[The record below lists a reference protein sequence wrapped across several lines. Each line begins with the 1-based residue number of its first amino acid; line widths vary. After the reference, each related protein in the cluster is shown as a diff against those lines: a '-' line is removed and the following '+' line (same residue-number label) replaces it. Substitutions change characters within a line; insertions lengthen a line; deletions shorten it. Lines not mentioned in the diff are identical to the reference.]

1 MSRQIRIGV
10 WFAAT
15 FLLFFTRAFLFSTWL
30 SRAPEAQESLG
41 LNDAEMGWLAMVY
54 PAGSLVGI
62 FFANGWTNRFGS
74 RMVALFGYGSAGLGL
89 GVLGFAL
96 ESGNTWLA
104 VICLFVMGFPM
115 GIGDYIANYE
125 GNMVDKATTRSLFP
139 ALHGG
144 FGVGMLLAAGISSAV
159 IAQGV
164 LLQWHYLVIA
174 LMFLAAA
181 SWASLALPKHPRV
194 TQDPIA
200 AKQNRAQLAAV
211 WKEKRSLLLAV
222 IGFSFIMAEVS
233 AGTWVP
239 IALTR
244 TGFTAADAAATFGL
258 FWVIV
263 AIGRLV
269 GGFIVE
275 AIGRFRTVLLSAL
288 ITASGITV
296 FMLVDVV
303 SLPILGLVLWGL
315 GMAIGFPMTVAAMGD
330 DPAMA
335 SARINMI
342 ITVVYI
348 SSVSVGP
355 AMGAVGEAFGIYV
368 AFAIPLIMM
377 VLTAI
382 LSPIT
387 KPLPNVPKDDR

>member
-1 MSRQIRIGV
+1 MSRQTRVGI
-10 WFAAT
+10 WFTAT

-30 SRAPEAQESLG
+30 SRAPEAQELLA
-41 LNDAEMGWLAMVY
+41 LNDAEMGLLAMVY

-62 FFANGWTNRFGS
+62 FFANSWTNRFGS
-74 RMVALFGYGSAGLGL
+74 RMVALYGYGSAGLGL
-89 GVLGFAL
+89 ATLGFAL
-96 ESGNTWLA
+96 DSGNTWLA
-104 VICLFVMGFPM
+104 VACLFVMGFPM

-144 FGVGMLLAAGISSAV
+144 FGVGMLLAAGVASAL
-159 IAQGV
+159 IAQG
-164 LLQWHYLVIA
+164 LSIDLHYLAIA
-174 LMFLAAA
+174 AIFLIAAG
-181 SWASLALPKHPRV
+181 WASLALPKHPRV
-194 TQDPIA
+194 NVDQA
-200 AKQNRAQLAAV
+200 AVRENRAQLTAV
-211 WKEKRSLLLAV
+211 WKEKRSLLLAL

-244 TGFTAADAAATFGL
+244 SGFTAADAAATFGL

-263 AIGRLV
+263 AAGRLL
-269 GGFIVE
+269 GGFVVE
-275 AIGRFRTVLLSAL
+275 AIGRFRTVLLSAI
-288 ITASGITV
+288 ITSSGIAV
-296 FMLVDVV
+296 FMLDSLV

-355 AMGAVGEAFGIYV
+355 AMGAVGESFGIYV
-368 AFAIPLIMM
+368 AFAIPLFMM
-377 VLTAI
+377 ILSAI
-382 LSPIT
+382 LSPVT
-387 KPLPNVPKDDR
+387 KPLPSVPKDDR